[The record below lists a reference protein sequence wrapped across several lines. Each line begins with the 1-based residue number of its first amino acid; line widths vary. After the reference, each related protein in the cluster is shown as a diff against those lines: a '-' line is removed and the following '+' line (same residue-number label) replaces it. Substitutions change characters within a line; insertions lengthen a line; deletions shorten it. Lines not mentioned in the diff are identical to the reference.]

1 MSSTNGHKGSAMPE
15 ADRVRANLFI
25 MNHLIQTMTDGRGEL
40 TGLRKKLAV
49 TYWVIVFLSMG
60 MFTLGVILIGAPA
73 VVVYRGQTEV
83 VPALIAAGFGV
94 ADLVVLFLFKPLER
108 IHRLMGDMSQ
118 MTLALNSFQ
127 IQVGLRLRE
136 MDAHER
142 ASIGEAAIK
151 VGRAANQ
158 SIGMVQKYFE
168 MGKSPR

>member
-1 MSSTNGHKGSAMPE
+1 LN
-15 ADRVRANLFI
+15 D
-25 MNHLIQTMTDGRGEL
+25 
-40 TGLRKKLAV
+40 LRKKLAV

-73 VVVYRGQTEV
+73 MVAYQGRTEV

-94 ADLVVLFLFKPLER
+94 ADLAALFLFKPLER

-136 MDAHER
+136 MDAYER
-142 ASIGEAAIK
+142 ASIGEAAIN
-151 VGRAANQ
+151 VGKAACQ

-168 MGKSPR
+168 VGKPAR